1 MSTTTQNSVCDQS
14 TFVGNRRATTLD
26 LVGPDMKTLREKYF
40 IGDPCDCVMGSA
52 EQMKRM
58 GFVGIYEK
66 EPQPAFIR
74 RIDWLRRRWIE

>member
-1 MSTTTQNSVCDQS
+1 MSQNTQQPICDEV

-40 IGDPCDCVMGSA
+40 IGIPRDCPMGSA

-58 GFVGIYEK
+58 GFIGIYEK

-74 RIDWLRRRWIE
+74 RIDWMRRRWIE